1 MRAAAA
7 AAASPGTT
15 MAIAAAAAAAAIR
28 NATRARSG
36 LVTSTE
42 RLDTR
47 PANDYDMAD
56 ALSVMST
63 EQAKCMLLHTQ
74 DYPTGTAAL
83 RQVNGPCDWG
93 IAIYGAS
100 RNSANTTT
108 GAQGLKFAVASSL
121 LVLTRPAGTDPYSSE
136 EQIQRAATIASGPDG
151 FKALWKEL
159 VVSASAPTQH
169 NGTSSE
175 EGDDL
180 EEQDAQQ
187 PAQSNCIET
196 LAKKATYY
204 ANRGEWKKA
213 YSCLVP
219 AVHADTADKAVQQQ
233 FVDLT
238 PQAQPPRPEK
248 TADEPGV
255 APQELNR
262 DVFNAVHKSMP
273 RARKGGPLHLGYET
287 VSAIASGPSRENWY
301 NACNSFVRG
310 EIHQD
315 ALDLCGDLD
324 GILLWKDESRKS
336 LRGPSCAV
344 TYS

>member
-1 MRAAAA
+1 MSCKHYDTAHKNATAEQLASNALTKCKCEHCNKTCCLIPTDKSGRCHFYNHLTRANCSSHAAWKSRHSGIAEIVHSATSEARANAVPDSPGASLASGRHEAAAGMRAAAA

-108 GAQGLKFAVASSL
+108 GAQGLNFAVASSL
-121 LVLTRPAGTDPYSSE
+121 LVLARPQLAQTRTPARSRSSA
-136 EQIQRAATIASGPDG
+136 QLRSQVAQTASKRYGKNWWSQRRRRRSTTARAAKRETI
-151 FKALWKEL
+151 
-159 VVSASAPTQH
+159 
-169 NGTSSE
+169 
-175 EGDDL
+175 
-180 EEQDAQQ
+180 
-187 PAQSNCIET
+187 
-196 LAKKATYY
+196 
-204 ANRGEWKKA
+204 
-213 YSCLVP
+213 
-219 AVHADTADKAVQQQ
+219 
-233 FVDLT
+233 
-238 PQAQPPRPEK
+238 
-248 TADEPGV
+248 
-255 APQELNR
+255 
-262 DVFNAVHKSMP
+262 
-273 RARKGGPLHLGYET
+273 
-287 VSAIASGPSRENWY
+287 
-301 NACNSFVRG
+301 
-310 EIHQD
+310 
-315 ALDLCGDLD
+315 
-324 GILLWKDESRKS
+324 
-336 LRGPSCAV
+336 
-344 TYS
+344 